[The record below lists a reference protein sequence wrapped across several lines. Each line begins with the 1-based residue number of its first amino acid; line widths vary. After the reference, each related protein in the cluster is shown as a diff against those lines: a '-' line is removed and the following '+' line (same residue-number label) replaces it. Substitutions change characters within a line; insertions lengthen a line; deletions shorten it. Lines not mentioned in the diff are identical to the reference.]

1 MRCFI
6 AAWPDE
12 PTRVALQ
19 RMVEALEPRV
29 PRARVM
35 QPRNLHLTLA
45 FIGEIDAAE
54 ATELARNCLDLE
66 GDALDW
72 SVDCLGWFPHA
83 RVAWAGGLVT
93 ETLAIEVARVR
104 ARLDELGTSYEHRPF
119 VPHVTLFR
127 DVRQFDCSGP
137 LAEPVPWRTVKIALF
152 TAARDERGPL
162 YRRIEATR

>member
-12 PTRVALQ
+12 ATRVALQ
-19 RMVEALEPRV
+19 RKVEALEPRV
-29 PRARVM
+29 ARARAM

-45 FIGEIDAAE
+45 FIGEIDAPE
-54 ATELARNCLDLE
+54 ATELARNCRDLE
-66 GDALDW
+66 GDTFDW
-72 SVDCLGWFPHA
+72 SVDCLGWFPRA

-104 ARLDELGTSYEHRPF
+104 THLDEFSTSYDRRPF

-137 LAEPVPWRTVKIALF
+137 LAEPVHWRTAQIALYA
-152 TAARDERGPL
+152 AARDESGPL
-162 YRRIEATR
+162 YRRIEATP